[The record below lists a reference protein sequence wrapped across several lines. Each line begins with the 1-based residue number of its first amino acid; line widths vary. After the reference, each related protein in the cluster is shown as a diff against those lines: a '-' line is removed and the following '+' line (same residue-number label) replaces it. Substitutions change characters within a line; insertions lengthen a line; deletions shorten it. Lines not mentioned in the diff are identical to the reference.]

1 MQRQLFRNVFFLG
14 LFQVTNYLVPLIVI
28 PILLDRIGVEKYGI
42 TALAVGIMN
51 VLAGVGDYG
60 LNLTGTREISKDPS
74 NLKIQVDQTRR
85 ILTLRII
92 LILILFGGLSLSIAI
107 VPLWRENAMVILS
120 SYLIVVARL
129 ILPIWYFQGRQEM
142 HWITLINFISRLMYI
157 ISILLFVHQEDDYVF
172 VNLLNG
178 TCWLLS
184 AVGTLFIVFQHIGI
198 SNFRID
204 LQECWS
210 DAKRNTS
217 LFLANSTSTAYRNG
231 AIVIAGFILSGEVL
245 GVFAVIDRIIAIICS
260 SASVVFRSLFPK
272 ASELANKGLNHL
284 ISRLIFLVRR
294 TAIPVLLLSLSIGF
308 FAPHLLP
315 IIATQLSGIE
325 LQEPFL
331 LVALIPPL
339 LLLNVPLSLALI
351 SAGMDRSYLIY
362 HLSGLITLILMGS
375 SLGLLFNIA
384 GLIWSLII
392 MESVM
397 ITFGFYFLF
406 RAKTRQG

>member
-184 AVGTLFIVFQHIGI
+184 ALGTLLIVFQHIGI

-231 AIVIAGFILSGEVL
+231 VIVIAGFILSGEVL

-308 FAPHLLP
+308 FAPHILP

-375 SLGLLFNIA
+375 SLDLLFNIA

-392 MESVM
+392 MEAVM

-406 RAKTRQG
+406 KAKTRLG

>member
-42 TALAVGIMN
+42 TALAIGIMN

-178 TCWLLS
+178 TCWSLS
-184 AVGTLFIVFQHIGI
+184 ALGTLLIVFQHIEI

-272 ASELANKGLNHL
+272 ASELASKGLNHL